1 MEHQQSGP
9 SNIMFQIEKC
19 CYNFTKKIF
28 CIVYPDPN
36 DDYFEDLED
45 IDIDIYLE
53 SQNIINDYKPLIKRN
68 NNINIEQ
75 IIIEEYFEI

>member
-1 MEHQQSGP
+1 M
-9 SNIMFQIEKC
+9 
-19 CYNFTKKIF
+19 KKLF

-45 IDIDIYLE
+45 TDIDIDIDLE

-68 NNINIEQ
+68 NNIKIEE